1 MYWGFPGGTVVKNSL
16 AKAGDTETQVRSLHG
31 KDPLE
36 KERVTHF
43 SILDCEIPWTK
54 QPGGLQ
60 CMGFQKSWTQLSD

>member
-1 MYWGFPGGTVVKNSL
+1 MSNTYWAFPGGTVVKNPL

-36 KERVTHF
+36 KETVTHF

-54 QPGGLQ
+54 
-60 CMGFQKSWTQLSD
+60 